1 MALTIT
7 EMAAR
12 LGVRS
17 DTLRY
22 YERTRLIS
30 SAGRTSGGYRVYD
43 DNVVDRVRFIKAAQ
57 RSGLRL
63 RSIAELLAISDN
75 GNCPCGH
82 TADSYGNESQR
93 STPRSTISRLSGT
106 NSFGWA
112 RRTKHVARC
121 RSLHGPVDSRH
132 LRKEV
137 KHHDLSEL
145 WLRLSLFTVLLLWPL
160 S

>member
-63 RSIAELLAISDN
+63 WSIAELLAISDS

-82 TADSYGNESQR
+82 TADLVRQRIAEVDAEINDLQALRDKLVRLGQENEACR
-93 STPRSTISRLSGT
+93 TLS
-106 NSFGWA
+106 
-112 RRTKHVARC
+112 VAAWSC
-121 RSLHGPVDSRH
+121 RFTS
-132 LRKEV
+132 
-137 KHHDLSEL
+137 SEKGGEA
-145 WLRLSLFTVLLLWPL
+145 S
-160 S
+160 